1 LKDSGSGIEYV
12 KQHNFMYIFAGV
24 LVVLLIAPVM
34 AELKE
39 GNRHILQAGLD
50 LSLLLG
56 IWSVVDHRRWFI
68 FGVILLFCGVSITI
82 TDAFLNLP
90 ELRLATFVVVLPFY
104 LLTAVL
110 ALRHVLYAKTV
121 DSNILA
127 GSICV
132 YLLMGVIWAIVYS
145 FVDYISPDSF
155 SGMVSEAQEDRF
167 LGFLYYSFVTLTTL
181 GYGDILP
188 VKPIARAC
196 GYLEAVIGQIYLV
209 VLIAGLVGLH
219 IADREK
225 DY

>member
-1 LKDSGSGIEYV
+1 
-12 KQHNFMYIFAGV
+12 MYIFAGV
-24 LVVLLIAPVM
+24 LVVLLIAPMM
-34 AELKE
+34 AELE
-39 GNRHILQAGLD
+39 GGNRNILHLGLD

-56 IWSVVDHRRWFI
+56 IWSVVDQRRWFI
-68 FGVILLFCGVSITI
+68 FGVILLLCGVSVTI

-90 ELRLATFVVVLPFY
+90 ELRLVAFVVVLPFY

-110 ALRHVLYAKTV
+110 ALRHVLYAQTV
-121 DSNILA
+121 DTNILA

-132 YLLMGVIWAIVYS
+132 YLLMGIIWAIVYS

-155 SGMVSEAQEDRF
+155 SGMISETREDRF

-196 GYLEAVIGQIYLV
+196 GYLEAVIGQIYVV
-209 VLIAGLVGLH
+209 VLIASLVGIH
-219 IADREK
+219 ISEREK
-225 DY
+225 D

>member
-1 LKDSGSGIEYV
+1 V
-12 KQHNFMYIFAGV
+12 KQYNFVYIFAGV

-56 IWSVVDHRRWFI
+56 IWSVVGQRRWFI
-68 FGVILLFCGVSITI
+68 FGVILLLCGVSITI

-90 ELRLATFVVVLPFY
+90 ELRLVTFVVVLPFY

-110 ALRHVLYAKTV
+110 ALRHVLNAKTV

-155 SGMVSEAQEDRF
+155 SGMISETREDRF
-167 LGFLYYSFVTLTTL
+167 LGFL
-181 GYGDILP
+181 ILQFRHP
-188 VKPIARAC
+188 HHIGLWRYFSRETHRPRMRLFRSRNRPNLCC
-196 GYLEAVIGQIYLV
+196 GSDCGSGGGPYL
-209 VLIAGLVGLH
+209 
-219 IADREK
+219 
-225 DY
+225 